1 MFDPRDIGEDSR
13 QPARQKPAP
22 DHLTRA
28 PLDERT
34 KAEHEKEREWQRAK
48 SKIYRDIREKR
59 ERQGHRREYDPLTKR
74 ERIKDRTDRAVAD
87 VGIYRSV
94 AYRDVAE
101 AHFDGHPYAA
111 RRAVD
116 HEIRTG
122 NMREDVV
129 DGPQGGTFKVLTLTE
144 QGARRAERIA
154 QQQGLDSEQKAWSG
168 MVKAKELRHDV
179 AVFRAARTEQVK
191 LLEQGATIKR
201 VRIDAE
207 LKQQMA
213 REAETARVKEGKAAA
228 DAARIEAAEA
238 LGLPVKGGKVEY
250 PDAQIEYHDVEGRT
264 GRVNVEV
271 ATEHYSSKSIT
282 AKAAAGFAVHGSGG
296 RATAKVARIF
306 GRGGGSDQGGGG
318 GRGGGRDDRGS
329 VEI

>member
-1 MFDPRDIGEDSR
+1 MFDPRDIGSDPR
-13 QPARQKPAP
+13 TRPAP
-22 DHLTRA
+22 A
-28 PLDERT
+28 PWRNYTQDR
-34 KAEHEKEREWQRAK
+34 QRR
-48 SKIYRDIREKR
+48 SRD
-59 ERQGHRREYDPLTKR
+59 GHRREYDPVTKR

-111 RRAVD
+111 RRALD
-116 HEIRTG
+116 QAIRKGDMQEHTI
-122 NMREDVV
+122 
-129 DGPQGGTFKVLTLTE
+129 DGPQGGAFKVLTLTE

-154 QQQGLDSEQKAWSG
+154 QQQGLDSEQRAWSD
-168 MVKAKELRHDV
+168 MVKPKELRHDV

-191 LLEQGATIKR
+191 LMEQGATIKR

-207 LKQQMA
+207 LKQQVA
-213 REAETARVKEGKAAA
+213 RAAETARVRDGKEAA

-271 ATEHYSSKSIT
+271 ATEHYSSKSIA

-296 RATAKVARIF
+296 RATAKVARTL
-306 GRGGGSDQGGGG
+306 GRGGGQEQGSGG
-318 GRGGGRDDRGS
+318 GRGGSRDDRGS

>member
-1 MFDPRDIGEDSR
+1 MFDPRDIATDPR
-13 QPARQKPAP
+13 TRPAP
-22 DHLTRA
+22 A
-28 PLDERT
+28 PRRNYT
-34 KAEHEKEREWQRAK
+34 K
-48 SKIYRDIREKR
+48 DR
-59 ERQGHRREYDPLTKR
+59 ERRSRDGHRREYDPLTKR

-87 VGIYRSV
+87 VGIYRSI

-116 HEIRTG
+116 HAIRKG
-122 NMREDVV
+122 DMREHTV
-129 DGPQGGTFKVLTLTE
+129 DAPKGGTFKGLTLTE

-154 QQQGLDSEQKAWSG
+154 QQQGLDTGQRAWSG
-168 MVKAKELRHDV
+168 MVKTRELRHDV

-207 LKQQMA
+207 LKQQVA
-213 REAETARVKEGKAAA
+213 REAETARVRDGKEAA
-228 DAARIEAAEA
+228 DVARIEAAEA
-238 LGLPVKGGKVEY
+238 LGLPVKDGKVEY

-271 ATEHYSSKSIT
+271 ATEHYSSKSIA

-296 RATAKVARIF
+296 RATAKVARTL
-306 GRGGGSDQGGGG
+306 GRGGGQEQGG
-318 GRGGGRDDRGS
+318 GRGGSRDDRGS

>member
-1 MFDPRDIGEDSR
+1 MFDPRDYGTDPR
-13 QPARQKPAP
+13 TRPAP
-22 DHLTRA
+22 A
-28 PLDERT
+28 PRRDYT
-34 KAEHEKEREWQRAK
+34 K
-48 SKIYRDIREKR
+48 DR
-59 ERQGHRREYDPLTKR
+59 ERRSRDGHRREYDPVTKR
-74 ERIKDRTDRAVAD
+74 DRIKDRTDRAVAD

-116 HEIRTG
+116 HAIRTG
-122 NMREDVV
+122 NMREHVV

-154 QQQGLDSEQKAWSG
+154 QQQGLDTEQKAWSG
-168 MVKAKELRHDV
+168 MVKTKELRHDV

-201 VRIDAE
+201 VSIDAE
-207 LKQQMA
+207 IKQQVA
-213 REAETARVKEGKAAA
+213 REAESARVKKGKAAA

-238 LGLPVKGGKVEY
+238 LGLPVKDGKVEY

-271 ATEHYSSKSIT
+271 ATEHYSSKSIA
-282 AKAAAGFAVHGSGG
+282 AKAAAGFAVHGSGR
-296 RATAKVARIF
+296 RATAKVARTL

-318 GRGGGRDDRGS
+318 GRGGSRDDRGS

>member
-1 MFDPRDIGEDSR
+1 MFDPRDYGSDPR
-13 QPARQKPAP
+13 TRPAP
-22 DHLTRA
+22 A
-28 PLDERT
+28 PR
-34 KAEHEKEREWQRAK
+34 
-48 SKIYRDIREKR
+48 RDYTQDR
-59 ERQGHRREYDPLTKR
+59 ERRSRDGHRR

-116 HEIRTG
+116 HAIRAG
-122 NMREDVV
+122 NMREHVV
-129 DGPQGGTFKVLTLTE
+129 DGPQGGAFKVLTLTE

-154 QQQGLDSEQKAWSG
+154 QQQGLDAEQRAWSG

-207 LKQQMA
+207 LKQQVA
-213 REAETARVKEGKAAA
+213 REAETARARDGKAAA
-228 DAARIEAAEA
+228 DATRIEAAEA

-271 ATEHYSSKSIT
+271 ATEHYSSKSIA
-282 AKAAAGFAVHGSGG
+282 AKAAGAAMITAQLKYDPLEDQRRNHGHSPG
-296 RATAKVARIF
+296 RVASR
-306 GRGGGSDQGGGG
+306 GRGADRIPTALCRDDPFRLLDTHRVVRRLGAGHGDDADLRHDPRLGSD
-318 GRGGGRDDRGS
+318 R
-329 VEI
+329 

>member
-1 MFDPRDIGEDSR
+1 MFDPRDYGTDPR
-13 QPARQKPAP
+13 TRPAP
-22 DHLTRA
+22 A
-28 PLDERT
+28 PRRDYT
-34 KAEHEKEREWQRAK
+34 K
-48 SKIYRDIREKR
+48 DR
-59 ERQGHRREYDPLTKR
+59 ERRSRDGHRREYDPTTKR
-74 ERIKDRTDRAVAD
+74 ERIKERTDRAVAD

-116 HEIRTG
+116 HTIRAG
-122 NMREDVV
+122 NMREHVV
-129 DGPQGGTFKVLTLTE
+129 EGPKGGTFKVLTLTE

-154 QQQGLDSEQKAWSG
+154 QQQGLDAGQRAWSG
-168 MVKAKELRHDV
+168 MVKPRELRHDV
-179 AVFRAARTEQVK
+179 AVFRAARSEQLK

-207 LKQQMA
+207 LKQQVA
-213 REAETARVKEGKAAA
+213 REAETARVKDGKAAA

-271 ATEHYSSKSIT
+271 ATEHYSSKSIA

-296 RATAKVARIF
+296 RATAKVARTL
-306 GRGGGSDQGGGG
+306 GRGGGQEQGG
-318 GRGGGRDDRGS
+318 GRGGSRDDRGS

>member
-1 MFDPRDIGEDSR
+1 MFDPRDYGTDPR
-13 QPARQKPAP
+13 TRPAP
-22 DHLTRA
+22 A
-28 PLDERT
+28 PRRDYT
-34 KAEHEKEREWQRAK
+34 K
-48 SKIYRDIREKR
+48 DR
-59 ERQGHRREYDPLTKR
+59 ERRSRDGHRREYDPTTKR
-74 ERIKDRTDRAVAD
+74 ERIKERTDRAVAD

-116 HEIRTG
+116 HTIRAG
-122 NMREDVV
+122 NMREHVV
-129 DGPQGGTFKVLTLTE
+129 EGPKGGTFKVLTLTE

-154 QQQGLDSEQKAWSG
+154 QQQGLDSEQRAWSG
-168 MVKAKELRHDV
+168 MVKTRELRHDV
-179 AVFRAARTEQVK
+179 AVFRAARSEQLK

-207 LKQQMA
+207 LKQQVA
-213 REAETARVKEGKAAA
+213 REAETARVKDGKAAA

-271 ATEHYSSKSIT
+271 ATEHYSSKSIA

-296 RATAKVARIF
+296 RATAKVARTL
-306 GRGGGSDQGGGG
+306 GRGGGQEQGG
-318 GRGGGRDDRGS
+318 GRGGSRDDRGS

>member
-1 MFDPRDIGEDSR
+1 MFDPRDYGTDPR
-13 QPARQKPAP
+13 TRPAP
-22 DHLTRA
+22 A
-28 PLDERT
+28 PRRDYT
-34 KAEHEKEREWQRAK
+34 K
-48 SKIYRDIREKR
+48 DR
-59 ERQGHRREYDPLTKR
+59 ERRSRDGHRREYDPTTRR
-74 ERIKDRTDRAVAD
+74 ERIKERTDRAVAD

-116 HEIRTG
+116 HTIRAG
-122 NMREDVV
+122 NMREHVV
-129 DGPQGGTFKVLTLTE
+129 EGPKGGTFKVLTLTE

-154 QQQGLDSEQKAWSG
+154 QQQGLDAGQRAWSG
-168 MVKAKELRHDV
+168 MVKTRELRHDV
-179 AVFRAARTEQVK
+179 AVFRAARSEQLK

-207 LKQQMA
+207 LKQQVA
-213 REAETARVKEGKAAA
+213 REAETARVKDGKAAA

-271 ATEHYSSKSIT
+271 ATEHYSSKSIA

-296 RATAKVARIF
+296 RATAKVARTL
-306 GRGGGSDQGGGG
+306 GRGGGQEQGG
-318 GRGGGRDDRGS
+318 GRGGSRDDRGS